1 MTSESSTTTSE
12 PRCADHLPWSFPD
25 IYAKHGSLVRD
36 GMARLIQVPGTLSGY
51 TFSIQCWL
59 WRQSGGEVCVFFDL
73 RGPDDECGD
82 FRGVAVR
89 EESRGDR
96 EACE

>member
-1 MTSESSTTTSE
+1 MTSESSTTTVD
-12 PRCADHLPWSFPD
+12 PDVLITALAFPD

-36 GMARLIQVPGTLSGY
+36 RMARLIQVPGTLSGY

-59 WRQSGGEVCVFFDL
+59 WRKSGGEVCVFFDL
-73 RGPDDECGD
+73 RGPDDEWDD
-82 FRGVAVR
+82 FL
-89 EESRGDR
+89 ESLFAKKVRGDR